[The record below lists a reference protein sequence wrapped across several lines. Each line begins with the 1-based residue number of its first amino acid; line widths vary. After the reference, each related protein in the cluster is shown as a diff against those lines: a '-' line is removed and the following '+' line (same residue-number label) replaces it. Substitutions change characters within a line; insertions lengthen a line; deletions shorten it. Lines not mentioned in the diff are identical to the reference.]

1 MPDDIAGLYP
11 GVTWTSTTTQPPGAH
26 NFHGV
31 AQDAHQF
38 RRLGDRAKAGKALCA
53 GQPCQIRRGIIDAL
67 PDPPILDRP
76 VAIPRDAFLVQFVVE
91 EGSIVG
97 DDYQ

>member
-11 GVTWTSTTTQPPGAH
+11 GVTWTSTTTLPPARTSST
-26 NFHGV
+26 
-31 AQDAHQF
+31 AF
-38 RRLGDRAKAGKALCA
+38 RKKPTKAGKALCA

-67 PDPPILDRP
+67 PDPPVLDRP
-76 VAIPRDAFLVQFVVE
+76 AAIPRDAFLVQFVVE